1 MMDTPI
7 QNVQLTV
14 EQLHQIE
21 ETKKRLAI
29 LESEISNATKVL
41 RSTKIEFET
50 AVKDKTYQE
59 ELLATVTSQVKNK
72 QLEMTE
78 LDEEIL
84 KKSANLNEIKT
95 ETESYKSEKE
105 KSIMTLND
113 KEDSVSS
120 REEKVTEK
128 EKSVVKSKL
137 IHEDIVKEFNQ
148 KVSQL
153 KEVISRF

>member
-1 MMDTPI
+1 MDTPI